1 MSHLSADDIKAAREW
16 AATRAGCTC
25 PTTFDGDRY
34 VVDRHTCPH
43 CRAWHKHMTQLGVS
57 AAPRPAEDKKPS
69 KRKYGKAA

>member
-1 MSHLSADDIKAAREW
+1 MSHLSADDIKVAREW

-43 CRAWHKHMTQLGVS
+43 CRAWDKHMSELGVS
-57 AAPRPAEDKKPS
+57 STPRPVEEKKAG
-69 KRKYGKAA
+69 KRKYRSAA